1 MKAFITGGAGFIG
14 SNLTEK
20 LLADGHEV
28 IGIDNFNNYYH
39 PAIKEQNIM
48 SFQDHDKFSLYR
60 VDIIEFDKLRDIF
73 ASEKIDK
80 VIHLAARAGVR
91 ASIEQPLLYNQVNSQ
106 GMANLLELSKEHNIQ
121 NFVFASSSSV
131 YGEREDVPF
140 HEDDEIKP
148 ISPYAASKKAGELLG
163 YTYNHLYKIPFTAL
177 RFFTVYGPKGSPDM
191 APYKFMKAIINDK
204 TISVYGRGD
213 HVRDFTYVGDIVD
226 GIISAAD
233 KNLPYEVINLGNA
246 NPTVLMDFI
255 QTWSNVIGKRV
266 QIEYLEERLG
276 DVSKTYADTSKAKE
290 LLGWQAQTD
299 LAEGLRQMYE
309 YFKDL

>member
-1 MKAFITGGAGFIG
+1 MKYLVTGCAGFIG
-14 SNLTEK
+14 SHVSQRLLNEGHQVVGVDNL
-20 LLADGHEV
+20 
-28 IGIDNFNNYYH
+28 NNYYDTR
-39 PAIKEQNIM
+39 IKGDNVAELLVNDNFVFYKI
-48 SFQDHDKFSLYR
+48 
-60 VDIIEFDKLRDIF
+60 DITNFTKLTDIFDK
-73 ASEKIDK
+73 EGIDK
-80 VIHLAARAGVR
+80 IIHLAARAGVR
-91 ASIEQPLLYNQVNSQ
+91 HSIEDPRLYTLANVN
-106 GMANLLELSKEHNIQ
+106 GTVNLLELAQLYNVK

-131 YGEREDVPF
+131 YGERNDVPF

-177 RFFTVYGPKGSPDM
+177 RFFTVYGPKGRPDM